1 MVSGGAAIVVLMAVF
16 AVAVPSFVRFRAS
29 QTVSG

>member
-1 MVSGGAAIVVLMAVF
+1 VLMAVF